1 MIENK
6 IKLNIITNRK
16 LCENENLE
24 KQIEKIFS
32 AYKRKIILED
42 FEIIAL
48 TLREKDLD
56 KNEYL
61 KLVEKIYP
69 ICQKYRI
76 DLILHQNY
84 DLRLDNKYNVEGL
97 HLSYNTFKS
106 LNKNI
111 REELIR
117 KYKKIGVSIHSINEA
132 KEVEMLGANY
142 VVAGHIFKTDC
153 KKDLEPRGLK
163 FIQELSL
170 ILTIPIFAI
179 GGINQENSHLVTN
192 SGAFGVCIMLS
203 LMKHQK
209 KFLSMYYI

>member
-6 IKLNIITNRK
+6 IKLNIISNRK

-32 AYKRKIILED
+32 AYQRKIILEN
-42 FEIIAL
+42 FEIVAL
-48 TLREKDLD
+48 TLREKDLY

-84 DLRLDNKYNVEGL
+84 DLRLDNKYNIKGL

-111 REELIR
+111 REELIK
-117 KYKKIGVSIHSINEA
+117 KYKKIGVSIHSLDEA
-132 KEVEMLGANY
+132 KEVENLGATY
-142 VVAGHIFKTDC
+142 IVAGHIFKTDC

-179 GGINQENSHLVTN
+179 GGINQENSHLVIN
-192 SGAFGVCIMLS
+192 SGAFGVCMMSS
-203 LMKHQK
+203 LMKD
-209 KFLSMYYI
+209 

>member
-6 IKLNIITNRK
+6 IKLNIISNRK

-32 AYKRKIILED
+32 AYQRKIILEN
-42 FEIIAL
+42 FEIVSL
-48 TLREKDLD
+48 TLREKDLN
-56 KNEYL
+56 KNKYL

-84 DLRLDNKYNVEGL
+84 DLRLDNKYNIKGL

-117 KYKKIGVSIHSINEA
+117 KYKKIGVSIHSVDEA
-132 KEVEMLGANY
+132 KEVENLGANY

-153 KKDLEPRGLK
+153 KKALEPRGLK
-163 FIQELSL
+163 FIQELSV

-179 GGINQENSHLVTN
+179 GGINKENSNLVLN
-192 SGAFGVCIMLS
+192 SGAFGVCMMSS
-203 LMKHQK
+203 LME
-209 KFLSMYYI
+209 Y

>member
-1 MIENK
+1 MVENK
-6 IKLNIITNRK
+6 IKLNIISNRK

-32 AYKRKIILED
+32 VYQRKIILEN
-42 FEIIAL
+42 FEIVSL
-48 TLREKDLD
+48 TLREKDLN

-84 DLRLDNKYNVEGL
+84 DLGLDNKYNIKGL
-97 HLSYNTFKS
+97 HLSYDSFKS

-117 KYKKIGVSIHSINEA
+117 KYKKIGVSIHSVDEA
-132 KEVEMLGANY
+132 KEVENLGANY

-179 GGINQENSHLVTN
+179 GGIDEKNSQSVID
-192 SGAFGVCIMLS
+192 SGAFSVCMMSS
-203 LMKHQK
+203 LMR
-209 KFLSMYYI
+209 Y

>member
-1 MIENK
+1 MLENR

-24 KQIEKIFS
+24 RQIEQIFS
-32 AYKRKIILED
+32 AYEKKIILKN
-42 FEIIAL
+42 FEIVTL

-84 DLRLDNKYNVEGL
+84 DLNLDKKYKIEGI
-97 HLSYNTFKS
+97 HLSYDNFKS

-111 REELIR
+111 REKLIK
-117 KYKKIGVSIHSINEA
+117 KYKRIGVSIHSLEEA
-132 KEVEMLGANY
+132 KDVENLGATY
-142 VVAGHIFKTDC
+142 VVAGHIFETDC
-153 KKDLEPRGLK
+153 KKGLEPRGLN
-163 FIQELSL
+163 FIKELSS

-179 GGINQENSHLVTN
+179 GGINEENSNLVLN
-192 SGAFGVCIMLS
+192 SGAFGVCMMSS
-203 LMKHQK
+203 LME
-209 KFLSMYYI
+209 Y

>member
-1 MIENK
+1 MLENK

-24 KQIEKIFS
+24 RQIEKIFS

-42 FEIIAL
+42 FEIVAL

-61 KLVEKIYP
+61 NLVKKI
-69 ICQKYRI
+69 YRI
-76 DLILHQNY
+76 DLILHQNN
-84 DLRLDNKYNVEGL
+84 DLNLDKKYKIGGI
-97 HLSYNTFKS
+97 HLSFDNFKS

-111 REELIR
+111 KEELIR
-117 KYKKIGVSIHSINEA
+117 KYKKIGVSIHSVDEA
-132 KEVEMLGANY
+132 KEVENLGATY

-153 KKDLEPRGLK
+153 KKGLEPRGLN
-163 FIQELSL
+163 FIKELSF

-179 GGINQENSHLVTN
+179 GGINEENSSLVLN
-192 SGAFGVCIMLS
+192 SGAFGVCMMSS
-203 LMKHQK
+203 LMK
-209 KFLSMYYI
+209 Y

>member
-6 IKLNIITNRK
+6 IKLNIISNRK

-61 KLVEKIYP
+61 KLVGKIYP
-69 ICQKYRI
+69 ICQKYKI

-84 DLRLDNKYNVEGL
+84 DLNLDEKYNIGGI
-97 HLSYNTFKS
+97 HLSYEIFKS

-111 REELIR
+111 REELIK
-117 KYKKIGVSIHSINEA
+117 KYKKIGVSIHSIDEA
-132 KEVEMLGANY
+132 KEVEMLGATY
-142 VVAGHIFKTDC
+142 IVAGHIFVTEC
-153 KKDLEPRGLK
+153 KKDLKPRGLN
-163 FIQELSL
+163 FIKNLSS

-179 GGINQENSHLVTN
+179 GGINQENSNLVLN
-192 SGAFGVCIMLS
+192 SGAFGVCMMSS
-203 LMKHQK
+203 LMK
-209 KFLSMYYI
+209 Y

>member
-6 IKLNIITNRK
+6 IKLNIISNRK

-32 AYKRKIILED
+32 AYQRKIILENC
-42 FEIIAL
+42 EIVSL
-48 TLREKDLD
+48 TLGEKDLN
-56 KNEYL
+56 KNKYL

-84 DLRLDNKYNVEGL
+84 DLRLDNKYNIKGL

-117 KYKKIGVSIHSINEA
+117 KYKKIGVSIHSVDEA
-132 KEVEMLGANY
+132 KEVENLGANY

-179 GGINQENSHLVTN
+179 GGINEKNSHLVIN
-192 SGAFGVCIMLS
+192 SGVFGVCIMSS
-203 LMKHQK
+203 LMKH
-209 KFLSMYYI
+209 

>member
-1 MIENK
+1 MVENK
-6 IKLNIITNRK
+6 IKLNIISNRK
-16 LCENENLE
+16 LCENESLE
-24 KQIEKIFS
+24 KQIEKTFS
-32 AYKRKIILED
+32 AYQRKIILEN
-42 FEIIAL
+42 FEIVAL
-48 TLREKDLD
+48 TLREKDLY

-84 DLRLDNKYNVEGL
+84 DLRLDNKYNIKGL

-111 REELIR
+111 REELIK
-117 KYKKIGVSIHSINEA
+117 KYKKIGVSIHSLDEA
-132 KEVEMLGANY
+132 KEVENLGANY

-153 KKDLEPRGLK
+153 KKGLEPRGLK
-163 FIQELSL
+163 FVENLSS

-179 GGINQENSHLVTN
+179 GGINQENSHLVIN
-192 SGAFGVCIMLS
+192 SGAFGVCMMSS
-203 LMKHQK
+203 LMKH
-209 KFLSMYYI
+209 

>member
-6 IKLNIITNRK
+6 IKLNIISNRK

-32 AYKRKIILED
+32 AYQRKIILEN
-42 FEIIAL
+42 FEIVSL
-48 TLREKDLD
+48 TLREKDLN

-61 KLVEKIYP
+61 KLVGKIYP

-84 DLRLDNKYNVEGL
+84 DLRLDNKYNIKGL

-111 REELIR
+111 REELIK
-117 KYKKIGVSIHSINEA
+117 KYKKIGVSIHSVDEA
-132 KEVEMLGANY
+132 KEVENLGATY
-142 VVAGHIFKTDC
+142 IVAGHIFKTDC

-179 GGINQENSHLVTN
+179 GGINEENSHLVIN
-192 SGAFGVCIMLS
+192 SGAFGICMMSS
-203 LMKHQK
+203 LMKH
-209 KFLSMYYI
+209 

>member
-6 IKLNIITNRK
+6 IKLNIISNRK

-32 AYKRKIILED
+32 AYQRKIILEN
-42 FEIIAL
+42 FEIVSL

-69 ICQKYRI
+69 ICQKYKI

-84 DLRLDNKYNVEGL
+84 DLNLDEKYNIKGL

-117 KYKKIGVSIHSINEA
+117 KYKKIGVSIHSVDEA
-132 KEVEMLGANY
+132 KEVENLGANY

-179 GGINQENSHLVTN
+179 GGINEKNSHLVIN
-192 SGAFGVCIMLS
+192 SGVFGVCIMSS
-203 LMKHQK
+203 LMKH
-209 KFLSMYYI
+209 

>member
-6 IKLNIITNRK
+6 IKLNIISNRK
-16 LCENENLE
+16 LCANENLE

-32 AYKRKIILED
+32 AYQRKIILEN
-42 FEIIAL
+42 FEIVSL
-48 TLREKDLD
+48 TLREKDLN

-84 DLRLDNKYNVEGL
+84 DLRLDNKYNIKGL

-111 REELIR
+111 REELIK
-117 KYKKIGVSIHSINEA
+117 KYKKIGVSIHSIDEA
-132 KEVEMLGANY
+132 KEVEMLGATY
-142 VVAGHIFKTDC
+142 IVAGHIFKTDC

-179 GGINQENSHLVTN
+179 GGINQENSHLVIN
-192 SGAFGVCIMLS
+192 SGAFGVCMMSS
-203 LMKHQK
+203 LMKH
-209 KFLSMYYI
+209 

>member
-6 IKLNIITNRK
+6 IKLNIISNRK

-32 AYKRKIILED
+32 AYQRKIILEN
-42 FEIIAL
+42 FEIVAL
-48 TLREKDLD
+48 TLREKDLY

-84 DLRLDNKYNVEGL
+84 DLVLEDKYNIEGI

-111 REELIR
+111 REELIK
-117 KYKKIGVSIHSINEA
+117 KYKKIGVSIHSIDEA
-132 KEVEMLGANY
+132 KEVENLGATY
-142 VVAGHIFKTDC
+142 IVAGHIFKTDC

-179 GGINQENSHLVTN
+179 GGINQENSHLVIN
-192 SGAFGVCIMLS
+192 SGAFGVCMMSS
-203 LMKHQK
+203 LMKH
-209 KFLSMYYI
+209 

>member
-1 MIENK
+1 MVENK
-6 IKLNIITNRK
+6 IKLNIISNRK
-16 LCENENLE
+16 LCANENLE
-24 KQIEKIFS
+24 KQIEKIFF
-32 AYKRKIILED
+32 AYQRKIILEN
-42 FEIIAL
+42 FEIVSL
-48 TLREKDLD
+48 TLREKDLN
-56 KNEYL
+56 KNKYL

-84 DLRLDNKYNVEGL
+84 DLRLDNKYNIKGL

-117 KYKKIGVSIHSINEA
+117 KYKKIGVSIHSVDEA
-132 KEVEMLGANY
+132 KEVENLGANY

-179 GGINQENSHLVTN
+179 GGINQENSHLVIN
-192 SGAFGVCIMLS
+192 SGAFGVCMMSS
-203 LMKHQK
+203 LMKH
-209 KFLSMYYI
+209 

>member
-32 AYKRKIILED
+32 AYQRKIILEN
-42 FEIIAL
+42 FEIVAL
-48 TLREKDLD
+48 TLREKDLY

-111 REELIR
+111 REELIK

-132 KEVEMLGANY
+132 KEVENLGATY

-170 ILTIPIFAI
+170 TLTIPIFAI
-179 GGINQENSHLVTN
+179 GGMNQENSHLVIN
-192 SGAFGVCIMLS
+192 SGAFGVCMMSS
-203 LMKHQK
+203 LMR
-209 KFLSMYYI
+209 Y

>member
-42 FEIIAL
+42 FEVVAL
-48 TLREKDLD
+48 TLREKDLY

-84 DLRLDNKYNVEGL
+84 DLNLDEKYNIGGI
-97 HLSYNTFKS
+97 HLSYDSFKS

-111 REELIR
+111 REGLIK
-117 KYKKIGVSIHSINEA
+117 KYKKIGVSIHSIDEA
-132 KEVEMLGANY
+132 KEVEMLGATY
-142 VVAGHIFKTDC
+142 IVAGHIFETDC

-163 FIQELSL
+163 FIQELSST
-170 ILTIPIFAI
+170 LTIPIFVI
-179 GGINQENSHLVTN
+179 GGINQENSNLVIN
-192 SGAFGVCIMLS
+192 SGAFGVCMMSS
-203 LMKHQK
+203 LMR
-209 KFLSMYYI
+209 Y

>member
-6 IKLNIITNRK
+6 IKLNIISNRK

-32 AYKRKIILED
+32 AYQRKIILEN
-42 FEIIAL
+42 FEIVSL
-48 TLREKDLD
+48 TLREKDLN
-56 KNEYL
+56 KNKYL

-132 KEVEMLGANY
+132 KEVENLGANY

-163 FIQELSL
+163 FIQELSV

-179 GGINQENSHLVTN
+179 GGINQENSHLVIN
-192 SGAFGVCIMLS
+192 SGAFGVCMMSS
-203 LMKHQK
+203 LMKD
-209 KFLSMYYI
+209 

>member
-6 IKLNIITNRK
+6 IKLNIISNRK

-32 AYKRKIILED
+32 AYQRKIILENY
-42 FEIIAL
+42 EIVAL
-48 TLREKDLD
+48 TLREKDLY

-61 KLVEKIYP
+61 KLAEKIYP

-111 REELIR
+111 REELIK
-117 KYKKIGVSIHSINEA
+117 KYKKIGVSIHSVDEA
-132 KEVEMLGANY
+132 KEVENLGATY
-142 VVAGHIFKTDC
+142 IVAGHIFKTDC

-179 GGINQENSHLVTN
+179 GGINQENSHLVIN
-192 SGAFGVCIMLS
+192 NGAFGVCMMSS
-203 LMKHQK
+203 LMKH
-209 KFLSMYYI
+209 

>member
-1 MIENK
+1 MLENR

-32 AYKRKIILED
+32 AYERKIILKNFD
-42 FEIIAL
+42 IVAL

-61 KLVEKIYP
+61 NLVKKIYP
-69 ICQKYRI
+69 ICKKYGI

-84 DLRLDNKYNVEGL
+84 DLNLDEKYNIEGI
-97 HLSYNTFKS
+97 HLSYEIFKS

-111 REELIR
+111 REKLIK
-117 KYKKIGVSIHSINEA
+117 KYKRIGVSIHSLEEA
-132 KEVEMLGANY
+132 RKVENLGASY
-142 VVAGHIFKTDC
+142 VVAGHIFETDC
-153 KKDLEPRGLK
+153 KKGLKPRGLN
-163 FIQELSL
+163 FIEELSS

-179 GGINQENSHLVTN
+179 GGINEENSNLVLN
-192 SGAFGVCIMLS
+192 SGAFGVCMMSS
-203 LMKHQK
+203 LME
-209 KFLSMYYI
+209 Y

>member
-6 IKLNIITNRK
+6 IKLNIISNRK
-16 LCENENLE
+16 LCENENFE

-32 AYKRKIILED
+32 AYQRKIILEN
-42 FEIIAL
+42 FEIVSL
-48 TLREKDLD
+48 TLREKDLN

-84 DLRLDNKYNVEGL
+84 DLRLDNKYNIKGL

-117 KYKKIGVSIHSINEA
+117 KYKKIGVSIHSVDEA
-132 KEVEMLGANY
+132 KEVENLGANY

-170 ILTIPIFAI
+170 VLTIPIFAI
-179 GGINQENSHLVTN
+179 GGINEENSSLVLN
-192 SGAFGVCIMLS
+192 SGVFGVCMMSS
-203 LMKHQK
+203 LMKH
-209 KFLSMYYI
+209 

>member
-1 MIENK
+1 MLENR

-24 KQIEKIFS
+24 KQIKKIFS
-32 AYKRKIILED
+32 AYEKKIILKN
-42 FEIIAL
+42 FEIVAL
-48 TLREKDLD
+48 TLREKDLY

-84 DLRLDNKYNVEGL
+84 DLNLDEKYNIEGI
-97 HLSYNTFKS
+97 HLSYEIFKS

-111 REELIR
+111 REKLIK
-117 KYKKIGVSIHSINEA
+117 KYKRIGVSIHSLEEA
-132 KEVEMLGANY
+132 KDVENLGATY
-142 VVAGHIFKTDC
+142 VVAGHIFETDC
-153 KKDLEPRGLK
+153 KKGLEPRGLNVIK
-163 FIQELSL
+163 ELSS

-179 GGINQENSHLVTN
+179 GGINQENSHLVIN
-192 SGAFGVCIMLS
+192 SGAFGVCMMSS
-203 LMKHQK
+203 LMKH
-209 KFLSMYYI
+209 

>member
-24 KQIEKIFS
+24 RQIEKIFS
-32 AYKRKIILED
+32 AYEKKIILKN
-42 FEIIAL
+42 FEIVTL

-61 KLVEKIYP
+61 NLVKKIYP
-69 ICQKYRI
+69 ICKKYRI

-84 DLRLDNKYNVEGL
+84 NLNLDKKYKIEGI
-97 HLSYNTFKS
+97 HLSYDNFKS

-111 REELIR
+111 REELIK
-117 KYKKIGVSIHSINEA
+117 KYKRIGVSIHSLEEA
-132 KEVEMLGANY
+132 KDVENLGATY
-142 VVAGHIFKTDC
+142 VVAGHIFETDC
-153 KKDLEPRGLK
+153 KKGLKPRGLN
-163 FIQELSL
+163 FIEELSS

-179 GGINQENSHLVTN
+179 GGINEENSNLVLN
-192 SGAFGVCIMLS
+192 SGAFGVCMMSS
-203 LMKHQK
+203 LMK
-209 KFLSMYYI
+209 Y